1 MNGELLYPSRFPLN
15 VNFIYLP
22 LVERQICDVCFLK
35 TQVSMLVSSPPF
47 KADVLKTRTLKQP
60 LDFNQSQN
68 TVC

>member
-1 MNGELLYPSRFPLN
+1 
-15 VNFIYLP
+15 
-22 LVERQICDVCFLK
+22 
-35 TQVSMLVSSPPF
+35 MLVPSPPF